1 MRELLLFTVLNKG
14 PRPQTRP
21 SRSHH
26 NSRPH
31 YCLAVERR
39 NSGSGS
45 NSSGSNSSS
54 NRLTALRVVPA
65 SHGSH
70 PYNTLTSPVPH
81 AEKLRPSTASS
92 PGPPLLE
99 NAPAATAQRTTVLTS
114 LFYHWPVRSTLYLRT
129 LFLFCCASLPRP
141 FRPFPFASNPPQ
153 PSPLQPRTRD
163 EPATSRPGL
172 SLWLALLACFA
183 FLCFPLL
190 RFAFSLSSPHDT
202 PSPSTS
208 KSHSF
213 GSSIRRPGA
222 PTAYRDSGSFWLVG
236 ARIFVCRQR
245 PEVERRSTARE
256 QFQAARG

>member
-1 MRELLLFTVLNKG
+1 VRELLLFTVLNKG

-141 FRPFPFASNPPQ
+141 FRPFPFASNPP
-153 PSPLQPRTRD
+153 PSPAHSSRGRETSQPLLVQACRF
-163 EPATSRPGL
+163 GL
-172 SLWLALLACFA
+172 LCLLALLSSA
-183 FLCFPLL
+183 FLCF
-190 RFAFSLSSPHDT
+190 ASLSLFLLPTTLLHLQLQKVIRLGLQFVAPEPPRLIVT
-202 PSPSTS
+202 RAV
-208 KSHSF
+208 F
-213 GSSIRRPGA
+213 G
-222 PTAYRDSGSFWLVG
+222 
-236 ARIFVCRQR
+236 
-245 PEVERRSTARE
+245 
-256 QFQAARG
+256 